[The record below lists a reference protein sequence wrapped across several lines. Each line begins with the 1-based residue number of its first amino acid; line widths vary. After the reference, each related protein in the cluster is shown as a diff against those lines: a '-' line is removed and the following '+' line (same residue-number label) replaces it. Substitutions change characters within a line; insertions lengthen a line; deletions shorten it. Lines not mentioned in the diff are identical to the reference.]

1 MVPNYFCIDSNSIM
15 SSVFIA
21 SFNNLL
27 MILESIYRFNKFNS
41 FSHLY
46 RAVSWYARVDIF
58 NSLIRYLSP
67 TDWHCCDINFFINL
81 LSKTKSYLAL
91 FLSFLIFCFG
101 VQFFFYLSIFHLLFF
116 YQNRFSSHT
125 SNETSFLVSL
135 HCLSVKIFFKLFSK
149 LSIFFT
155 K

>member
-1 MVPNYFCIDSNSIM
+1 MILNYFCIDSNSIM
-15 SSVFIA
+15 SYVFIA
-21 SFNNLL
+21 SFQ
-27 MILESIYRFNKFNS
+27 YS
-41 FSHLY
+41 FDDSSKYL
-46 RAVSWYARVDIF
+46 SLC
-58 NSLIRYLSP
+58 LIRYLSP
-67 TDWHCCDINFFINL
+67 TDWHCCDIIFFINL

-101 VQFFFYLSIFHLLFF
+101 VQFFFYLSVFHLLFF
-116 YQNRFSSHT
+116 FCQNRFSSHT

-155 K
+155 HLHQTFYLY

>member
-1 MVPNYFCIDSNSIM
+1 MFQLVTFCILTANFSGLMCQDVFVTHMVPNYFCIDSNSIM

-67 TDWHCCDINFFINL
+67 TD
-81 LSKTKSYLAL
+81 
-91 FLSFLIFCFG
+91 
-101 VQFFFYLSIFHLLFF
+101 
-116 YQNRFSSHT
+116 
-125 SNETSFLVSL
+125 
-135 HCLSVKIFFKLFSK
+135 
-149 LSIFFT
+149 
-155 K
+155 